1 MRRVSWFVIAVTIAL
16 AIFNNAHAQSFDG
29 KWDALFACGQ
39 HALKPDP
46 VYHRQSAGD
55 SGIIFLKRRRFSG

>member
-1 MRRVSWFVIAVTIAL
+1 MLTTGRRVAL
-16 AIFNNAHAQSFDG
+16 VVGNGAY
-29 KWDALFACGQ
+29 Q
-39 HALKPDP
+39 HLPRLDNPEP